1 MEESSSDNN
10 NQTENKT
17 ANTGKNA
24 KPPTIK
30 DLDPS
35 SPKYLFMMLFFIFG
49 GLTLLCSPIGL
60 AGSLILR
67 DSQYASYLWAIGF
80 GIILLIFGYILLKQQ
95 KKDFILATK
104 DKQRLSDIAKQE
116 SANIPAYIPKGEV
129 TFSPVPNNVNFPQYC
144 IYCMQ
149 PSDRY
154 ENLEVSATHRGRN
167 VKYTGRMSLSRIPY
181 CFQHAEEVQTLR
193 KLQYVIWGAVGLA
206 GISMYIFTPKIHILI
221 ALGILFAVWLI
232 TSFAIQSRYPNFGKY
247 GGKGVLTSD
256 NIILGL
262 QVIPSIY
269 TNQGYL
275 YSGGITRITLIFH
288 NTEYAKL
295 FAKENGTFSI

>member
-1 MEESSSDNN
+1 MSDFFSSDLIWIYLPAIAFLFLVGGIIW
-10 NQTENKT
+10 QLR
-17 ANTGKNA
+17 AA
-24 KPPTIK
+24 KKQEMIDKGLVVPPT
-30 DLDPS
+30 
-35 SPKYLFMMLFFIFG
+35 
-49 GLTLLCSPIGL
+49 
-60 AGSLILR
+60 
-67 DSQYASYLWAIGF
+67 
-80 GIILLIFGYILLKQQ
+80 
-95 KKDFILATK
+95 
-104 DKQRLSDIAKQE
+104 
-116 SANIPAYIPKGEV
+116 NIPAYIPKGEV

-232 TSFAIQSRYPNFGKY
+232 ASFAIQSRYPNFGKY